1 MLKSNKIKSISR
13 YNLYSSFEDECAKIL
28 MIVSVEMSSSCQ
40 PCCTFDFKGPKLLSR
55 HPEVGDMGTQ
65 SEQQSAEC
73 ALMLRW
79 WRWWRLSGANFIP
92 ITSQLQ
98 GRRYTHTRSAHFR
111 FDT

>member
-1 MLKSNKIKSISR
+1 MLKSNQIKSISR

-73 ALMLRW
+73 ALM
-79 WRWWRLSGANFIP
+79 
-92 ITSQLQ
+92 
-98 GRRYTHTRSAHFR
+98 
-111 FDT
+111 

>member
-1 MLKSNKIKSISR
+1 
-13 YNLYSSFEDECAKIL
+13 